1 MLMLL
6 LLQLATCNEPY
17 ILFVTL
23 SFLLNRPSTAFVNMA
38 PTVRRSTAANPGATR
53 KSLRNSSLSPT
64 PRREAPKKK
73 LSTLKK
79 AKQVD
84 SNIEKEEVI
93 EVVDNDNEKEVG
105 DNHDDAND
113 EEDDDDAPLI
123 RHRDVILKKKAK
135 GTAAATGTTTTAAAS
150 NGSESAPQRRSKRG
164 GLSIPAAA
172 ATTRKGRGAKRTTS
186 TGCDDSLVMMIDGE
200 TDTAATGSKSHMDS
214 EKTKRKSA
222 GATTLKG
229 AAGDDPLE
237 GSMSSSVSSLSVS
250 TRRQPAAAAAIQRRG
265 TRRSSTPIS
274 NAVTSTTSIE
284 PPPPPPPLHP
294 PVESTTENLQKEET
308 EEAKNRNEEQDE
320 PDHQSVTAASDS
332 KVETITP
339 LTTMIDDEAPGI
351 SPPSQQSSCGPLKT
365 APTTSGESSTLTIHT
380 EPKDPTTSVTT
391 ESESIPM
398 KETNADAL
406 PTASPTTAAST
417 SPDLPAAKEE
427 DDRIVEKASTDERGT
442 ITVPDGSPM
451 VTVAN
456 EQVAS
461 PEIVPRTA
469 PDDHGS
475 SKEDAMDVVVVL
487 ATTPKVDDSIIVS
500 SDDTHMNVDSHD
512 IGAGDAV
519 ETKETKK
526 DDVTVPIARCDNSI
540 PPIDSGGAIRV
551 QTATIDAERKSIPVA
566 VTNIG
571 QQSTSAVPTLSK
583 NIEIDCEPSKKRPE
597 MENRDHLPVDSHVQA
612 RIPNV
617 QASPNDEHAMEV
629 DDLVCQ
635 EDESAFDYPMPPP
648 PMNRPSNIHHKEKPK
663 AGYKATALTN
673 TPNPFQKVV
682 APIPSIAVL
691 PASSETKLS
700 TIANVVRV
708 AECKKRETMEVVH
721 PSSREAVSEEP
732 TRNSS
737 EPGQC
742 EIKTS
747 VEVDSTTAGTTSSVV
762 VLPAERDSLKTKDD
776 TASAIDNLPDITN
789 SLTHSRNDRN
799 AQDGGNSV
807 LPPLDMDKVDHDSAP
822 KKRVLDDSHD
832 TTTKKMRALPGRS
845 GHIDTIRMKRPNL
858 TRIKLLLYTAGKLV
872 HSKSAMNYDKLFCDY
887 WSAFSRRL
895 EGPMNAFELTKNQN
909 VLYSFLKSTSLRKL
923 HNQLILG
930 T

>member
-1 MLMLL
+1 
-6 LLQLATCNEPY
+6 
-17 ILFVTL
+17 
-23 SFLLNRPSTAFVNMA
+23 MA
-38 PTVRRSTAANPGATR
+38 PAVRRSTAANPGATR

-64 PRREAPKKK
+64 PRREPPKKK

-79 AKQVD
+79 PKHVD

-172 ATTRKGRGAKRTTS
+172 ATTRKVRGAKRTTS
-186 TGCDDSLVMMIDGE
+186 TGCDDSLVMMMMIDGE

-214 EKTKRKSA
+214 EKTKRKST

-250 TRRQPAAAAAIQRRG
+250 TRRQPAAAAAAIQRRG

-284 PPPPPPPLHP
+284 PPPPPLHP
-294 PVESTTENLQKEET
+294 PLESTTENLQKEET

-339 LTTMIDDEAPGI
+339 LTTMIDEEPPDIA
-351 SPPSQQSSCGPLKT
+351 PPSQPSSFDRLKT
-365 APTTSGESSTLTIHT
+365 APTTSGESSTPTIHT
-380 EPKDPTTSVTT
+380 EPKDPTTSGTT

-406 PTASPTTAAST
+406 PTASATTAAST

-427 DDRIVEKASTDERGT
+427 DDRIDERVSTDKRGA

-451 VTVAN
+451 VTDAN
-456 EQVAS
+456 AQVAS
-461 PEIVPRTA
+461 PEIVPRTT
-469 PDDHGS
+469 PEPHGT
-475 SKEDAMDVVVVL
+475 SKEDAMDVVVVVT
-487 ATTPKVDDSIIVS
+487 TTPKVDDSILAS
-500 SDDTHMNVDSHD
+500 NDDTHMNVDSHD
-512 IGAGDAV
+512 IGTGEAV

-526 DDVTVPIARCDNSI
+526 GDVNTSI
-540 PPIDSGGAIRV
+540 PPSDSGGAIRV
-551 QTATIDAERKSIPVA
+551 QTATVDAERKSIPVA
-566 VTNIG
+566 VNNIG
-571 QQSTSAVPTLSK
+571 QQRTSAVPILSK
-583 NIEIDCEPSKKRPE
+583 NIEIDCEPSKKQPE
-597 MENRDHLPVDSHVQA
+597 MGNRDHVPVDSNVQTT
-612 RIPNV
+612 IPNV
-617 QASPNDEHAMEV
+617 QTSPNDEHAMEV

-635 EDESAFDYPMPPP
+635 EDESAFDYPMPTP